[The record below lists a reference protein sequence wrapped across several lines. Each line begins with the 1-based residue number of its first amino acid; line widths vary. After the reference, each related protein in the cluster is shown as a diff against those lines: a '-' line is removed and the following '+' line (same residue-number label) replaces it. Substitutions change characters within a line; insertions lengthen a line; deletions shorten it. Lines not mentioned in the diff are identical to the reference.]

1 MSTLKNIKDGFTN
14 YMKAAKPDSIVDPEV
29 EKVAQE
35 RAEICKECP
44 ELEQSGFFRMVN
56 KIINIGGKD
65 VSKNILNKL
74 PTKVASNGEEYKD
87 AQPAYRC
94 GQCGCSF
101 PQNVYAPKK
110 ECPLGKW

>member
-56 KIINIGGKD
+56 KSSFKWRR
-65 VSKNILNKL
+65 V
-74 PTKVASNGEEYKD
+74 
-87 AQPAYRC
+87 QRC
-94 GQCGCSF
+94 TACI
-101 PQNVYAPKK
+101 
-110 ECPLGKW
+110 